1 MKNILQNIYIPQ
13 ENKGKNVSTINFIS
27 EYFISNMK
35 CYSSKTYFNIFN
47 SMLFYELCGINNIL
61 FSAVL
66 KGEGHF
72 EIRSIDKNQNDTCF
86 YTIEVDSKDTE
97 FVIDN
102 LLDINNNYYYIV
114 YESSLFLKNACFYT
128 KDPSKNDINIGVV
141 CTTYNRFDDVKNLID
156 IYSNVLD
163 NVLLKD
169 SQLIIVNNGDD
180 LPFKIKDNNNIKVIK
195 NDGNYGGAGGFTKGL
210 EYVVQQ
216 KNFSHFIFID
226 DDAFFY
232 PETLLRTYYLL
243 TNIQQKYLKS
253 AILGSMFEKDNFDY
267 CHCILEAVKLKNL
280 HHKLLIGNVYIKDN
294 DVIELLNEVYRFI
307 CDYNSNKKLSYIPY
321 AAWWYCCMPCNIV
334 DEFNYPMKGYF
345 FRGDDIEY
353 GLRTK
358 LKVISLNGIQVWHP
372 AFSKKSSLLRTYF
385 GFRNYCLNNIL
396 HNKNTALKS
405 ILLTYIVAI
414 KRDIASNNYNDF
426 LVRIKA
432 IEDLAKFKNNFTTPD
447 TINSFIKKV
456 DKKKNFKISIL
467 IKGVFCAFKFIITFN
482 KIRRELISLLPKV

>member
-1 MKNILQNIYIPQ
+1 MKNILQNIYMPLADKTFYC
-13 ENKGKNVSTINFIS
+13 NKEFFIKKY
-27 EYFISNMK
+27 ELPKGNY
-35 CYSSKTYFNIFN
+35 YSSKTYFNIFN
-47 SMLFYELCGINNIL
+47 NMLFYELCGINNL
-61 FSAVL
+61 VFSAVL
-66 KGEGHF
+66 KGKGHF
-72 EIRSIDKNQNDTCF
+72 EIRAIDKNQNDICF
-86 YTIEVDSKDTE
+86 YNIEINSKDIE
-97 FVIDN
+97 FVVEK
-102 LLDINNNYYYIV
+102 LLDIKNNYYYIV
-114 YESSLFLKNACFYT
+114 YESSLFLKSAYFYT
-128 KDPSKNDINIGVV
+128 NDSYKSNINIGIV
-141 CTTYNRFDDVKNLID
+141 CTTYNRFEDVKNLID
-156 IYSNVLD
+156 TYSNALD

-180 LPFKIKDNNNIKVIK
+180 LPFKIKDSNHIKIVK

-216 KNFSHFIFID
+216 KNFSHFIFVD

-243 TNIQQKYLKS
+243 TNIRQKYLKS
-253 AILGSMFEKDNFDY
+253 VILGSMFEKDNFNH
-267 CHCILEAVKLKNL
+267 CHCILEAVKQKNF
-280 HHKLLIGNVYIKDN
+280 HNRLLIGNVYIKDN
-294 DVIELLNEVYRFI
+294 NIIEILDEVYKFI
-307 CDYNSNKKLSYIPY
+307 YNYDSNKKSSYIPY

-334 DEFNYPMKGYF
+334 DKLGYPMKGYF

-353 GLRTK
+353 GLRTR

-385 GFRNYCLNNIL
+385 SFRNYCLNNVL
-396 HNKNTALKS
+396 YNKDTALKS
-405 ILLTYIVAI
+405 ILLTYIIAI
-414 KRDIASNNYNDF
+414 KRDIVSNNYNEF
-426 LVRIKA
+426 LIMIKA
-432 IEDLAKFKNNFTTPD
+432 LEDLAKFKNNFTTPD